1 MDYQYTFL
9 RFQNIWSENI
19 VTITIMT
26 KLFNIVSTNR
36 LQCDPLKFKYN
47 FNHLEFLPRQL

>member
-1 MDYQYTFL
+1 MVRKQML
-9 RFQNIWSENI
+9 QI
-19 VTITIMT
+19 VIMT
-26 KLFNIVSTNR
+26 KSFNIVNTNQ